1 MPRVNIWL
9 PDELHRAAK
18 ELGLPVSELAQRA
31 IASEVDRQRKTAAL
45 DAYLA
50 ELDTELGPASDEE
63 VAEARAWV
71 EQVTRPKRGPGK
83 GRRSA

>member
-18 ELGLPVSELAQRA
+18 DLELPVSELAQKAVSAEIER
-31 IASEVDRQRKTAAL
+31 RRKVEAL

-50 ELDTELGPASDEE
+50 ELDSELGPASVDQR
-63 VAEARAWV
+63 ADADAWAAR
-71 EQVTRPKRGPGK
+71 VTGRAKQRSPKKR
-83 GRRSA
+83 A